1 MGVTEQQLQE
11 IGRYRESSA
20 FSADERLALDL
31 AVEMSKSPV
40 AVPDDLLARLHER
53 FSEAQLVELT
63 AAIAWEGYRARFNL
77 VFGVSAVG
85 FSEGAVCALPER

>member
-1 MGVTEQQLQE
+1 MGVTERQLQE

-20 FSADERLALDL
+20 FSADERLVLDL
-31 AVEMSKSPV
+31 AVEMSKTPV
-40 AVPDDLLARLHER
+40 DVPAEVLARVRAR
-53 FSEAQLVELT
+53 FSEAELVELA

-77 VFGVSAVG
+77 VFGVSAVS

>member
-1 MGVTEQQLQE
+1 MTERQLQE
-11 IGRYRESSA
+11 MGRYRESSA
-20 FSADERLALDL
+20 FSDDERLALDL
-31 AVEMSKSPV
+31 AVDMTKAPV
-40 AVPDDLLARLHER
+40 AIPDELLARLRAR
-53 FSEAQLVELT
+53 FGEAELVELA

>member
-1 MGVTEQQLQE
+1 MTESQLRE
-11 IGRYRESSA
+11 MGRYPESSA
-20 FSADERLALDL
+20 FSTDERLALDL
-31 AVEMSKSPV
+31 AVEMSKTPV
-40 AVPDDLLARLHER
+40 AIPDELLTRLRAR
-53 FSEAQLVELT
+53 FSEADLVELA